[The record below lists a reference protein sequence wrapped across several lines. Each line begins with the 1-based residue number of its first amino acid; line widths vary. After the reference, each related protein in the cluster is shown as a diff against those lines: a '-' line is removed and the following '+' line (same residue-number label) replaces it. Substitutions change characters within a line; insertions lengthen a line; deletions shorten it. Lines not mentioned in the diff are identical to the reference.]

1 MKAVK
6 VCEYR
11 KKEKSEISCTV
22 MVRIINGCYNTINP
36 KNGIKGGLMR
46 KKIGFWGFII
56 SCSLLI
62 ILNLFTSNEWIS
74 IIPVFGFV
82 FILLYN
88 WDDMKQYSKKSIGIM
103 IGITVVCSFF
113 VGFLLIEGQKQMEK
127 MSIFQEWMSSA
138 KGLYIVLVVVIF
150 LRIVISI
157 ASYILKEK

>member
-1 MKAVK
+1 
-6 VCEYR
+6 
-11 KKEKSEISCTV
+11 
-22 MVRIINGCYNTINP
+22 MVRIENGCYNTINP
-36 KNGIKGGLMR
+36 KNGIQGGLMH

-62 ILNLFTSNEWIS
+62 ILKLFTNNEWIS
-74 IIPVFGFV
+74 IILVFGFV

-88 WDDMKQYSKKSIGIM
+88 WDGMKQYSKKSIGIM
-103 IGITVVCSFF
+103 IGIIVVCSLFAG
-113 VGFLLIEGQKQMEK
+113 VILIEGQKQMEK

-138 KGLYIVLVVVIF
+138 NGLYLVIIVVIF

>member
-1 MKAVK
+1 MDVTIQLILKM
-6 VCEYR
+6 EF
-11 KKEKSEISCTV
+11 KE
-22 MVRIINGCYNTINP
+22 
-36 KNGIKGGLMR
+36 GLCA
-46 KKIGFWGFII
+46 KKIGFWGFIF

-74 IIPVFGFV
+74 IIPVFGFIFV
-82 FILLYN
+82 LLYN

-103 IGITVVCSFF
+103 IGTIVICSFF
-113 VGFLLIEGQKQMEK
+113 VWFILIEGQKQMEK

-138 KGLYIVLVVVIF
+138 KSLYIVIVVVIF

>member
-6 VCEYR
+6 ACEYR
-11 KKEKSEISCTV
+11 KKKKSEISCTE
-22 MVRIINGCYNTINP
+22 MVRRRNGCYNTINP
-36 KNGIKGGLMR
+36 KNGIQGGLMH

-62 ILNLFTSNEWIS
+62 ILKLFTNNEWIS
-74 IIPVFGFV
+74 IIPLFGFV

-88 WDDMKQYSKKSIGIM
+88 WDDRKQYSKKSIGIM
-103 IGITVVCSFF
+103 IGIIVVCSLF
-113 VGFLLIEGQKQMEK
+113 VGFILIEGQKHIEK
-127 MSIFQEWMSSA
+127 MSVFQEWMSSA

-150 LRIVISI
+150 LRIVINI

>member
-1 MKAVK
+1 M
-6 VCEYR
+6 
-11 KKEKSEISCTV
+11 
-22 MVRIINGCYNTINP
+22 NP

-46 KKIGFWGFII
+46 KIIGFWGFIL

-82 FILLYN
+82 LILLYN

-103 IGITVVCSFF
+103 IGIIVVCSLF
-113 VGFLLIEGQKQMEK
+113 VGVVLIEGQKQMEK

-138 KGLYIVLVVVIF
+138 KSLYIVIVVVIF
-150 LRIVISI
+150 RRIVISI

>member
-1 MKAVK
+1 M
-6 VCEYR
+6 
-11 KKEKSEISCTV
+11 
-22 MVRIINGCYNTINP
+22 
-36 KNGIKGGLMR
+36 KGGLMR
-46 KKIGFWGFII
+46 KIIGFWGFIL
-56 SCSLLI
+56 SCSLLS

-82 FILLYN
+82 LILLYN

-103 IGITVVCSFF
+103 IGIIVVCSLF
-113 VGFLLIEGQKQMEK
+113 VGVILIEGQKQMEK

-138 KGLYIVLVVVIF
+138 KSLYIVIVIVIF

>member
-11 KKEKSEISCTV
+11 KKKNEISCTV
-22 MVRIINGCYNTINP
+22 MVRTINGCYNTINP
-36 KNGIKGGLMR
+36 KNGIKGGIMR

-62 ILNLFTSNEWIS
+62 TLNLFTNNEWIS

-82 FILLYN
+82 FVLLYN

-103 IGITVVCSFF
+103 IGTIVVCSFF
-113 VGFLLIEGQKQMEK
+113 VRFILIEGQKQMEK

-138 KGLYIVLVVVIF
+138 KGLYIVIVVVIF
-150 LRIVISI
+150 LKIVISI
-157 ASYILKEK
+157 ASYILKGK

>member
-1 MKAVK
+1 MSIRNRNKDK
-6 VCEYR
+6 
-11 KKEKSEISCTV
+11 ISCTV
-22 MVRIINGCYNTINP
+22 MVRIKNGCYNTINP

-46 KKIGFWGFII
+46 KIIGFWGFIL

-62 ILNLFTSNEWIS
+62 ILNLLTSNEWIS

-82 FILLYN
+82 FVLLYN

-103 IGITVVCSFF
+103 IGIIVVCSLF
-113 VGFLLIEGQKQMEK
+113 VGVILIEGQKQMEK

-138 KGLYIVLVVVIF
+138 KSLYIVIVVVIF

>member
-1 MKAVK
+1 MH
-6 VCEYR
+6 
-11 KKEKSEISCTV
+11 
-22 MVRIINGCYNTINP
+22 
-36 KNGIKGGLMR
+36 

-62 ILNLFTSNEWIS
+62 ILSQFTNNEWVS

-82 FILLYN
+82 FVLLYN

-113 VGFLLIEGQKQMEK
+113 VGFILIEGQKQMEK

-157 ASYILKEK
+157 ASYILKAK

>member
-1 MKAVK
+1 MARLK
-6 VCEYR
+6 
-11 KKEKSEISCTV
+11 
-22 MVRIINGCYNTINP
+22 NGCYNTINP

-62 ILNLFTSNEWIS
+62 ILKLFTNNEWIS

-88 WDDMKQYSKKSIGIM
+88 WDGMKRYSKKSIGIM
-103 IGITVVCSFF
+103 IGIIVVCSIF
-113 VGFLLIEGQKQMEK
+113 VGFILIEGQKQMEK

-138 KGLYIVLVVVIF
+138 KGLYFVIVVVVF

-157 ASYILKEK
+157 ASYIVKEK